1 VAENDYPQGK
11 FNISQS
17 NPSISKSAQPKFGKS
32 MMEGSDDLKK
42 ETIELVKYLYRKSE
56 DFSPYW
62 EQHGL
67 TYDDICD
74 ALEAKKMIINK
85 NGKCELSKSLGTPE
99 QALQALEAELRNLV
113 GGETSQGPEL
123 ETENYPLGAKD
134 DPRAPYNQIDPRFS
148 RPTKPKS
155 EPLKVIGYN
164 NEIAILKGVDGSH
177 YVFYYTDISDKDLA
191 DGDPDFEYGDFEIDG
206 DVLQGYVNDNLKFL
220 SKGEGVDAADSG
232 VDLVKIDSALKQELM
247 SMYDKDRQIVNSL
260 GSIQETSDGFEK
272 SFEPTKKSFVKSPD
286 YKAPAKDAI
295 SASLQDK
302 RRAEIERRKKEAN
315 RPTGEI
321 EEMTSTTSVSPGYET
336 AFGAINKREMP
347 VDTNKLDVP
356 VVYENVDDKSYTH
369 YALDKADNKIV
380 TGWDYS
386 SLFDEYERAYDNQ
399 SIREYTK
406 MDLIDM
412 FPEKKPSEFKVVTRK
427 WLLSKGV
434 NPSDINSWYRT
445 GLNET
450 LTASG
455 AGNYAYDANALPGIN
470 RDGSFKQPKQTKAE
484 KNTQWAGG
492 AFVDFNDCT
501 KLNNKPAGAGCSQ
514 GAVDNIVKLKKTSGN
529 INAPS
534 LSKGKQ

>member
-1 VAENDYPQGK
+1 MTKIKITEKQAELLRSYRLNEAAKQNAKKNVLKITQEQYDRIFASGLIKESMDSVDKSFKTEFATHDVKNLSPVAENDYPQGK

-17 NPSISKSAQPKFGKS
+17 NPSISKSAQPKFGKP

-99 QALQALEAELRNLV
+99 QALQALETELRNLV

-134 DPRAPYNQIDPRFS
+134 DPRAPYNQIDPRLS

-164 NEIAILKGVDGSH
+164 KEIAILKGEDGSYYAFLYDNINRKDFAEYAEREEI
-177 YVFYYTDISDKDLA
+177 YVGMA

-206 DVLQGYVNDNLKFL
+206 DVLQGYVNGNLNVL
-220 SKGEGVDAADSG
+220 SKGEGLDAWDSG

-260 GSIQETSDGFEK
+260 GSIQETSDDLGKDIKDKFRDSLTKPDISKGPEGETEK
-272 SFEPTKKSFVKSPD
+272 ERLARLKAVIAKKRAES
-286 YKAPAKDAI
+286 DAI
-295 SASLQDK
+295 TKQREL
-302 RRAEIERRKKEAN
+302 
-315 RPTGEI
+315 G
-321 EEMTSTTSVSPGYET
+321 EMTSAASSGQFTAPMGMTSG
-336 AFGAINKREMP
+336 KMP
-347 VDTNKLDVP
+347 VDVDKMDVP
-356 VVYENVDDKSYTH
+356 VVH
-369 YALDKADNKIV
+369 
-380 TGWDYS
+380 
-386 SLFDEYERAYDNQ
+386 
-399 SIREYTK
+399 
-406 MDLIDM
+406 
-412 FPEKKPSEFKVVTRK
+412 
-427 WLLSKGV
+427 
-434 NPSDINSWYRT
+434 
-445 GLNET
+445 ET
-450 LTASG
+450 TSTQT
-455 AGNYAYDANALPGIN
+455 AGNYTYDANALPGIN
-470 RDGSFKQPKQTKAE
+470 RDGSFKETKQTKAE

-514 GAVDNIVKLKKTSGN
+514 GAVDNVVKLKKTSGN